1 MHIQLQE
8 VVSLIYGLWGRY
20 GGMLNLRFLKKIRR
34 NHGLEHATITIAH
47 SKMGEP
53 GILGGNSTQWGFFVY
68 GDVPI
73 DMLSQA
79 AEEAL
84 ERLRAG
90 EKELAVSP
98 YCGTN
103 LVVAAALTGLA
114 CAWALGSERRW
125 SDSPRVVFASLM
137 ALVAS
142 KPIGTQVQRYFTTT
156 GAVGR
161 LRIKDIDHIRLGSL
175 TVHRVRTY

>member
-1 MHIQLQE
+1 M
-8 VVSLIYGLWGRY
+8 
-20 GGMLNLRFLKKIRR
+20 NLDFLKRIRR

-47 SKMGEP
+47 SKLNES

-68 GDVPI
+68 GDVPT
-73 DMLSQA
+73 DVLSRA
-79 AEEAL
+79 ADEAL
-84 ERLRAG
+84 ERLKAG

-103 LVVAAALTGLA
+103 LVVAATLTGLA

-125 SDSPRVVFASLM
+125 SNFPRVVSASLM

-142 KPIGTQVQRYFTTT
+142 RSIGMKVQRYLTTT

-161 LRIKDIDHIRLGSL
+161 LRIKDIDHIGVGSL
-175 TVHRVRTY
+175 TVHMVRTSSDD

>member
-1 MHIQLQE
+1 M
-8 VVSLIYGLWGRY
+8 
-20 GGMLNLRFLKKIRR
+20 NLDFLKRIRR

-47 SKMGEP
+47 SKMDKR

-68 GDVPI
+68 GDVPT
-73 DMLSQA
+73 DVLSQA
-79 AEEAL
+79 ADEAL

-125 SDSPRVVFASLM
+125 SNFPRVVSASLM

-142 KPIGTQVQRYFTTT
+142 RPIGTQVQRYLTTT
-156 GAVGR
+156 GAVGG
-161 LRIKDIDHIRLGSL
+161 LRIKDIDHIGIGGL
-175 TVHRVRTY
+175 TVHVVRTSSDD